1 MISMELSQAASHING
16 TLLGKDTVFT
26 GCSTDSRS
34 DNIGKLFIA
43 IEGDKFDGHE
53 FINKAVENGAIG
65 SIVSKDVDGQSRP
78 CVLVENTIQAMG
90 ELAAYWRS
98 KFDIPLIAITGSNG
112 KTTVKEMVFSV
123 LSEESTVLSTKG
135 NLNNHIGVPLTIFNL
150 GDEHKYAVV
159 EMGANHPGEISR
171 LTKITKPT
179 VATITT
185 CAPSHLEGF
194 GSVEG
199 VANAKAEIYEGLQNG
214 GTAVIN
220 IDEDYA
226 DLWKKCAGAH
236 ERITFSTERDADI
249 YANSI
254 ELSGECLHY
263 RFILYTP
270 NGDTSVQLPVP
281 GRHNVQNAVAAAAC
295 CYSVGIPLASI
306 KNGLEGLRPV
316 NNRLQLKVN
325 TDGVNIYDDTY
336 NANPK
341 SLEVAMQTISEY
353 PGRHWL
359 VLGDM
364 GELGRD
370 TKTYHEEAGD
380 KARALGFERLF
391 AIGPNSYYAAEKF
404 GSGGSHYSTIQELI
418 NSIRNG
424 LTSNIRILVKGSR
437 YMKMER
443 VINALVEDS

>member
-1 MISMELSQAASHING
+1 MISMELSQAASHMNG

-65 SIVSKDVDGQSRP
+65 SIVSKDIDSQSRP
-78 CVLVENTIQAMG
+78 YVLVENTIQAMG

-123 LSEESTVLSTKG
+123 LSEEATVLSTRG
-135 NLNNHIGVPLTIFNL
+135 NLNNHIGMPLTIFNL

-159 EMGANHPGEISR
+159 EMGANHPGEISL
-171 LTKITKPT
+171 LTKIAKPT
-179 VATITT
+179 VAIITT

-199 VANAKAEIYEGLQNG
+199 VANAKAEIYEGLQKD

-220 IDEDYA
+220 IDEDYV
-226 DLWKKCAGAH
+226 DLWKKCAGRH
-236 ERITFSTERDADI
+236 KKITFSIGRDADV
-249 YANSI
+249 YADSI
-254 ELSGECLHY
+254 ELDAEHLNY
-263 RFILYTP
+263 KFRLYTP
-270 NGDTSVQLPVP
+270 DGDISIELPIP
-281 GRHNVQNAVAAAAC
+281 GRHNVQNAVATAAC
-295 CYSVGIPLASI
+295 CYSVGVPLASI
-306 KNGLEGLRPV
+306 KKGLEGLRPV

-391 AIGPNSYYAAEKF
+391 AIGPNSYYAAERF